1 VKIIDDRFF
10 MIYGITKKGH
20 TKTEHNKIHTR
31 LKSYNDTKNVA
42 LEKL

>member
-1 VKIIDDRFF
+1 MKIINDSFY
-10 MIYGITKKGH
+10 MISGITKKGY

-42 LEKL
+42 LEN